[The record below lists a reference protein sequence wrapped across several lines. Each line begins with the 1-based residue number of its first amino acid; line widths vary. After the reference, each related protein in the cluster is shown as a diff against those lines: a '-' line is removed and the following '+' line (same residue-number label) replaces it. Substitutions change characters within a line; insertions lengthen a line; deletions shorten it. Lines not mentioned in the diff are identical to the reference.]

1 MKYARLTRVSESNH
15 CNRDTVIRKTIL
27 RVQEDGAIEALTGR
41 HYIHPVFIGRTVEL
55 TRHVNTNAIVDV
67 RIID

>member
-1 MKYARLTRVSESNH
+1 MKYARLKRVSESNH
-15 CNRDTVIRKTIL
+15 CSRDTVIRKTVL
-27 RVQEDGAIEALTGR
+27 KVQEDGVVEAQTGR
-41 HYIHPVFIGRTVEL
+41 HYINPVFIGRTVEL